1 MEELS
6 KNTATENLLQSFGA
20 RRSRLSL
27 LKGALGAGVAIG
39 GASLL
44 HSLPA
49 RADTTTNPV
58 AATPVDPIGAIL
70 TIARTAEQLAV
81 TFYSNGIAS
90 AMAGRLNLSGLQLDN
105 IKAAAIEE
113 QIHLNFFAAAGGGSL
128 ADTFSFPDGGA
139 TFTDLRSFI
148 TTQQALEGV
157 FDAAFI
163 AAVYEFAQAGRPDL
177 AQIAAE
183 IAMIESEHR
192 VLGRNIAAEARL
204 TNYNGTNFGVADNWA
219 FGLLSFASVGDAPA
233 IVKAA
238 GFLGPNAYYAYS
250 PISLDNSDPVYGSV
264 NAQIVSRTPVTSN
277 QLLPAVTTP

>member
-1 MEELS
+1 MDQVS
-6 KNTATENLLQSFGA
+6 QNRATENLLQSLGA

-49 RADTTTNPV
+49 QAATTTNPV
-58 AATPVDPIGAIL
+58 AATPVDAIGAIL

-90 AMAGRLNLSGLQLDN
+90 ATAGRLNITGVQLDS

-113 QIHLNFFAAAGGGSL
+113 QIHHDFFAAAGGNTL
-128 ADTFSFPDGGA
+128 ASSFSFPDGGA

-148 TTQQALEGV
+148 STQQALEGV
-157 FDAAFI
+157 FDSAFI

-183 IAMIESEHR
+183 IAMVESEHR
-192 VLGRNIAAEARL
+192 ALGRNIAAEAML
-204 TNYNGTNFGVADNWA
+204 INYDGKYFGVPDNWA
-219 FGLLSFASVGDAPA
+219 YGQLAFASVGDAPA

-238 GFLGPNAYYAYS
+238 GFLGPNAYYTYQPIQYLTDPIYS
-250 PISLDNSDPVYGSV
+250 TVNS
-264 NAQIVSRTPVTSN
+264 QIVSRTPVTSN
-277 QLLPAVTTP
+277 QLLPAVSSS